1 MELWAWGANNYGQL
15 GLGQVYEQCNEPVQV
30 PLPIEMKGIL
40 TMATGGGHTML
51 VDTNRQLFCT
61 GWNTKGQLGLGSD
74 VQRVETFIGVKLPH
88 NIKVSSVACGWD
100 FSIVVSSGEG
110 KVFACGSNAFGQLG
124 QDVSLSKLD
133 TFEQIQALNQR

>member
-1 MELWAWGANNYGQL
+1 MLVFSL
-15 GLGQVYEQCNEPVQV
+15 GLIGRP
-30 PLPIEMKGIL
+30 
-40 TMATGGGHTML
+40 A
-51 VDTNRQLFCT
+51 
-61 GWNTKGQLGLGSD
+61 SD
-74 VQRVETFIGVKLPH
+74 CSPWELAQFFKFNFFFESKFSD
-88 NIKVSSVACGWD
+88 IKVSIVACGWD